1 MKKLIYIA
9 LLLGLINPTDSF
21 ASDMIKPDSVRA
33 IFARMRAANVEKTED
48 VTTEEVAKEESKE
61 EITEEVKES
70 AEETKEAVEEVKE
83 PAEEAKEA
91 VEEEVN
97 ESVEDSE
104 KANEETAQVTGA
116 YEANKEMRTARIN
129 HKWSIQALGIDEKLT
144 GHVKIV
150 EDEDNPASGEI
161 IDLENDTT
169 VGKERVPGLRLSYE
183 KGGRTSFV
191 FTWTKSEHD
200 GRLAA
205 AREFKGK
212 RYEADANFEI
222 NNSIY
227 DFAWIHR
234 FNHTFKADGR
244 EKSYFAGVL
253 GVRTNKLEALI
264 SNPVVEGE
272 IYDADSDYSKTIPLP
287 YIGVEY
293 GTYIGEEFYFKANAH
308 FFKANIKHY
317 DAKNVDFDACVSYFL
332 SRNDGN
338 QDIFLD
344 VGYRYI
350 NYDVEGEG
358 NDVEL
363 KYKGPYVGL
372 QFVF

>member
-33 IFARMRAANVEKTED
+33 IFARMRSANVEKTED
-48 VTTEEVAKEESKE
+48 VVTEEVVKEESEEETAEAVKEPVE
-61 EITEEVKES
+61 EIKEP
-70 AEETKEAVEEVKE
+70 VEEVEEVRE
-83 PAEEAKEA
+83 P
-91 VEEEVN
+91 VEEVN
-97 ESVEDSE
+97 ESAEEVKEEASE
-104 KANEETAQVTGA
+104 ETNEETVQATGA
-116 YEANKEMRTARIN
+116 SEVNKEMRTARISR
-129 HKWSIQALGIDEKLT
+129 KWSIQALGIDEKLT

-150 EDEDNPASGEI
+150 EDENNPASGEI

-200 GRLAA
+200 GRLAT

-212 RYEADANFEI
+212 HYEADANFEI

-253 GVRTNKLEALI
+253 GVRTNKLEAI
-264 SNPVVEGE
+264 INNPVVEGVT
-272 IYDADSDYSKTIPLP
+272 YDADSDYSKTIPLP

-293 GTYIGEEFYFKANAH
+293 GTYMGEEFYFKANAH
-308 FFKANIKHY
+308 FFKANIKDY
-317 DAKNVDFDACVSYFL
+317 DAKNVDFDACVSYML

-350 NYDVEGEG
+350 DYDVEGEG

-372 QFVF
+372 QFLF